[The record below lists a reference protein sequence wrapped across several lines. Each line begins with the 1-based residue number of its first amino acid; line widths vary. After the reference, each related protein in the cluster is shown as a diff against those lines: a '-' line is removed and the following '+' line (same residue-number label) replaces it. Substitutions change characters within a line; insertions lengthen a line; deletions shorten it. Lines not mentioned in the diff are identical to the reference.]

1 MRLPMIIV
9 IFSSLWVNSGQAQSA
24 VTPDPCAQFLTDTF
38 FADSP
43 LDVLLTCVGTAKV
56 DERDANGRTALHIA
70 VSVRDDTE
78 VLRALLLRGWDLT
91 LRDAENQTPLHRA
104 AGLAS
109 NGAIISDLIAFGAD
123 VNEPIDPT
131 RNFWRQ
137 LQGTTPLYLASGRP
151 DAWDVVAALIAA
163 GANVNAFTADGRRP
177 LHNAARIAQDPL
189 AVLLLV
195 RAGAVVHATDL
206 AGNQALH
213 LAGERN
219 ATAVVTRMLLAS
231 GASPDALNEAGQ
243 TPLQMTAAY
252 STSEEVFSLMFG
264 AATAACARDP
274 EGRSAAT
281 NAELNPALMGTDTY
295 WRLHQ
300 QCAAVE

>member
-1 MRLPMIIV
+1 MRLTMMFV
-9 IFSSLWVNSGQAQSA
+9 ILSGLWITSGQAQTA
-24 VTPDPCAQFLTDTF
+24 TTGGPCAQFLTEAF
-38 FADSP
+38 FADSSV
-43 LDVLLTCVGTAKV
+43 DVLLTCVGTAKI
-56 DERDANGRTALHIA
+56 DDRDANGRTALHIV
-70 VSVRDDTE
+70 VSMRDDTE
-78 VLRALLLRGWDLT
+78 VLRALLLLGWDLS

-104 AGLAS
+104 ASLAS

-131 RNFWRQ
+131 KNFWMQ
-137 LQGTTPLYLASGRP
+137 VQGVTPLYLAAGRP

-163 GANVNAFTADGRRP
+163 GANVNSTAADGRRP
-177 LHNAARIAQDPL
+177 LHNAARTSLDPMAML
-189 AVLLLV
+189 VLL
-195 RAGAVVHATDL
+195 RAGAEVDAADL

-219 ATAVVTRMLLAS
+219 AVPVVTRMLLAAD
-231 GASPDALNEAGQ
+231 ASPDALNEAGQ
-243 TPLQMTAAY
+243 TPLQLTAAY
-252 STSEEVFSLMFG
+252 STSEEVLSLMLG
-264 AATAACARDP
+264 AASNACARDP

-300 QCAAVE
+300 LCAVVE